1 MLGSLPNTKGKRK
14 ERTRNSEPDFDKIL
28 ILISNVRFMNIS
40 VIIPTY
46 NEQDNIEK
54 LIAFLQNVKDHEQ
67 IIEII
72 LVDGWSAD
80 NTMFLAQRA
89 GARVLKSEVRKRSLQ
104 MNMGAEIAKGEIF
117 YFLHAD
123 TQPPD
128 NFVSE
133 IIEQVEKGNLA
144 GSFRVKFDQ
153 NHWFLNLISW
163 FTQFNNDFF
172 RFGDQSLFVTSEVFN
187 FAGRFDTDLILMED
201 QEFVGRLRKYGEFTI
216 MSNNV
221 VTSARKF
228 RENGIFR
235 LFWIFL
241 KIYILYQIGRPQ
253 SQLVKIYQD
262 NIKGSKIGTTTT
274 R

>member
-1 MLGSLPNTKGKRK
+1 
-14 ERTRNSEPDFDKIL
+14 
-28 ILISNVRFMNIS
+28 MNIS

-46 NEQDNIEK
+46 NEAENIEK
-54 LIAFLQNVKDHEQ
+54 LIAFLQNVPGHEK

-104 MNMGAEIAKGEIF
+104 MNMGAEIAHGDIL

-123 TQPPD
+123 TIPPD
-128 NFVSE
+128 DFVAE
-133 IIEQVEKGNLA
+133 IIAQVEKGNKA
-144 GSFRVKFDQ
+144 GSYRLKFDLD
-153 NHWFLNLISW
+153 HWLLNFICWL
-163 FTQFNNDFF
+163 TQFNNDFL
-172 RFGDQSLFVTSEVFN
+172 RFGDQSLFVTAEVFN

-201 QEFVGRLRKYGEFTI
+201 QELVNRLRKYSEFTV
-216 MSNNV
+216 MTNSV

-241 KIYILYQIGRPQ
+241 KIYVLYKIGSPQ
-253 SQLVKIYQD
+253 SKLVKIYKD
-262 NIKGSKIGTTTT
+262 SIKGSKIGTTTT

>member
-1 MLGSLPNTKGKRK
+1 M
-14 ERTRNSEPDFDKIL
+14 D
-28 ILISNVRFMNIS
+28 IS

-46 NEQDNIEK
+46 NEEKNIER
-54 LIAFLQNVKDHEQ
+54 LIAFLQGVAGHEK

-104 MNMGAEIAKGEIF
+104 MNMGAEIARGEIL

-123 TQPPD
+123 TMPPD

-133 IIEQVEKGNLA
+133 VIDQVEQGNVA
-144 GSFRVKFDQ
+144 GSYRLKFDQ
-153 NHWFLNLISW
+153 EHWFLNLICW
-163 FTQFNNDFF
+163 FTQFNSTFF
-172 RFGDQSLFVTSEVFN
+172 RFGDQSLFVSAEVFN
-187 FAGRFDTDLILMED
+187 FAGGYDTGLILMED
-201 QEFVGRLRKYGEFTI
+201 QDLVQRLTKYGQFVL

-228 RENGIFR
+228 RDNGIFR
-235 LFWIFL
+235 LSWIYL
-241 KIYILYQIGRPQ
+241 KIYALYKLGRPQ
-253 SQLVKIYQD
+253 SQLVQIYLD
-262 NIKGSKIGTTTT
+262 NIKGGKIGTTTT

>member
-1 MLGSLPNTKGKRK
+1 
-14 ERTRNSEPDFDKIL
+14 
-28 ILISNVRFMNIS
+28 MNIS

-46 NEQDNIEK
+46 NEQENIEK
-54 LIAFLQNVKDHEQ
+54 LIALLQNVKDHEK

-80 NTMFLAQRA
+80 NTMFLALRA
-89 GARVLKSEVRKRSLQ
+89 GAKVLKSEIRKRSLQ
-104 MNMGAEIAKGEIF
+104 MNMGAEIAKGEIL

-123 TQPPD
+123 SQPPD
-128 NFVSE
+128 DFVSQ

-144 GSFRVKFDQ
+144 GSFRLKFDQ
-153 NHWFLNLISW
+153 EHWLLNWISW

-172 RFGDQSLFVTSEVFN
+172 RFGDQSLFVTAEVFN

-201 QEFVGRLRKYGEFTI
+201 QELVTRLRKYGEFII
-216 MSNNV
+216 MTHSV

-228 RENGIFR
+228 RENGVVR
-235 LFWIFL
+235 LFWIFV
-241 KIYILYQIGRPQ
+241 KIYVLYRMGRPQ

-262 NIKGSKIGTTTT
+262 NIRGSKIGTTTI